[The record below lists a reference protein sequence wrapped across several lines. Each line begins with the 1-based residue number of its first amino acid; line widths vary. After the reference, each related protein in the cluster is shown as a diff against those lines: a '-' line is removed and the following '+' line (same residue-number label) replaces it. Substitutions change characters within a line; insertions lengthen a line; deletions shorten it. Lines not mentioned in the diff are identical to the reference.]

1 MLLVDFVP
9 PARPGGSRCPGGR
22 RRRWN
27 RACWPL
33 PVTVIVCS
41 AVVAAGVAVSVAVTT
56 VPRGRDPAP
65 ALTGTTPAVTA
76 VAGRPSL
83 SRWAGGQGLYRSP
96 CCSRLLT
103 KRSLARPKLTALARR
118 GTSRQDRLSRPP
130 LLLPSAA
137 LLST

>member
-1 MLLVDFVP
+1 MKGRIYFGDYFILHTIAALP
-9 PARPGGSRCPGGR
+9 RPGGSRCPSGR
-22 RRRWN
+22 HRHGN
-27 RACWPL
+27 RACWQL
-33 PVTVIVCS
+33 PSTVIAVTS
-41 AVVAAGVAVSVAVTT
+41 AVIAAGVVVSVAVTTVT

-103 KRSLARPKLTALARR
+103 KRSLARPKLRSL
-118 GTSRQDRLSRPP
+118 G
-130 LLLPSAA
+130 AA
-137 LLST
+137 QVAKTD